1 MTKELTTQ
9 KNNEM
14 ALQLNNVVD
23 SVITQTHLRGFE
35 RAYATATA
43 IAQLK
48 EMLTPEY
55 LTPIMALQGNRLG
68 IKTDRDKTGG
78 YPMDVFKNC
87 LIEAV
92 LMGLNCYG
100 NEWNII
106 AGNTYAT
113 KEGVGRLLAT
123 WKGLKYSL
131 VCGVPKPASDGKSAV
146 VEVTVKWT
154 INGESN
160 EEIIPISVKM
170 DQYTSVDAMIGKA
183 TRKGRAWLLSAI
195 SGIEIVEADITDAE
209 FVDVTPKQ
217 TVAEVSKSKEFDRVK
232 AHINHEKT
240 TSFSVLEKCKG
251 AITES
256 DHELKELYVLKVIDL
271 ATTEEELKS
280 VMNWVD
286 PEIDFDTYT
295 KWDDK
300 RRELT
305 PKKK

>member
-1 MTKELTTQ
+1 MSEN
-9 KNNEM
+9 KNTAVALKLNE
-14 ALQLNNVVD
+14 AVGSVLNQTNLQ
-23 SVITQTHLRGFE
+23 GFE
-35 RAYATATA
+35 RAFATAQS
-43 IAQLK
+43 IEVLK
-48 EMLTPEY
+48 NLLTPEY
-55 LTPIMALQGNRLG
+55 MAPIMQLQGNRLG
-68 IKTDRDKTGG
+68 FKTDKDRSGG
-78 YPMDVFKNC
+78 YDMAIVKNC

-92 LMGLNCYG
+92 LMGLQPFG
-100 NEWNII
+100 NEFNII

-131 VCGVPKPASDGKSAV
+131 VCGVPKPANDGKSAV
-146 VEVTVKWT
+146 VEVTIKWT

-209 FVDVTPKQ
+209 FVDVTQKQ

-232 AHINHEKT
+232 AHINHKDT
-240 TSFSVLEKCKG
+240 ISFDVLVKCKK
-251 AITES
+251 AITEF
-256 DHELKELYVLKVIDL
+256 DHELKELYVLKTIEL
-271 ATTEEELKS
+271 ATTEDELKS

-286 PEIDFDTYT
+286 PEIDFDIYT

>member
-1 MTKELTTQ
+1 MEKTENT
-9 KNNEM
+9 M
-14 ALQLNNVVD
+14 ALRLNEAVS
-23 SVITQTHLRGFE
+23 SVITQTHLQGFE
-35 RAYATATA
+35 RAFATADA
-43 IAQLK
+43 IQKLQTL
-48 EMLTPEY
+48 LTPEY
-55 LTPIMALQGNRLG
+55 LKPIMALQGNRLG
-68 IKTDRDKTGG
+68 FKTDKDKSGG
-78 YPMDVFKNC
+78 YPIETVKNC

-92 LMGLNCYG
+92 LMGLQPYG
-100 NEWNII
+100 NEFNII

-123 WKGLKYSL
+123 WKGLTYSL

-146 VEVTVKWT
+146 VEVHIKWT
-154 INGESN
+154 VNRESK
-160 EEIIPISVKM
+160 EETLPISVKM
-170 DQYTSVDAMIGKA
+170 DAYTSVDAMIGKA

-195 SGIEIVEADITDAE
+195 SGIEIVEADVNDAE

-217 TVAEVSKSKEFDRVK
+217 TVAEVSKSKEYDRVK
-232 AHINHEKT
+232 AHIDHKAT
-240 TSFSVLEKCKG
+240 TSMAVLEKCKP

-256 DHELKELYVLKVIDL
+256 DHDLKELYVRKVIEL

-286 PEIDFDTYT
+286 PEIDFDIYT
-295 KWDDK
+295 SWDDK